1 MYLKIDLLGFL
12 SCAPPKQGAALLRP
26 SVGEPIIDY
35 NFSRRKYM
43 PKNEF
48 QIAIVEDDP
57 FSRNWMALLAARDW
71 RTRVAGEFDEPLKII
86 PLLQKKASY
95 IDLILLDIDIP
106 SGEDWIPQILKAISG
121 ISHPPA
127 ILCTGIGANPDVLG
141 RLIHSCFV
149 GYLLKN
155 EINYSL
161 AWAIDIALS
170 GKWVITESVRSLA
183 SAMRFPLPHPC
194 VILDGRKTLQSTLS
208 KHQAEVSRLAFL
220 FSMERREL
228 ADELGIVEDWSYG
241 LVSQIY
247 EQLGVKDILND
258 DEDLQS
264 YFGDQPLI
272 LSHVEKIRAAGKNS
286 AKAHDLET
294 LAFHII
300 TMPEMVDLP

>member
-1 MYLKIDLLGFL
+1 
-12 SCAPPKQGAALLRP
+12 
-26 SVGEPIIDY
+26 
-35 NFSRRKYM
+35 M
-43 PKNEF
+43 PKTEF

-57 FSRNWMALLAARDW
+57 FARNWMALLAARDW
-71 RTRVAGEFDEPLKII
+71 RMRLAGEFDEPLKII
-86 PLLQKKASY
+86 PLLHKKASF
-95 IDLILLDIDIP
+95 IDLILLDTDIP
-106 SGEDWIPQILKAISG
+106 GGESWIPQILGAISG
-121 ISHPPA
+121 MQHPPA
-127 ILCTGIGANPDVLG
+127 ILCTGIKADPDVLG
-141 RLIHSCFV
+141 RMAHPCFA
-149 GYLLKN
+149 GYILKN

-170 GKWVITESVRSLA
+170 GKWVVTEEVRSLA

-194 VILDGRKTLQSTLS
+194 VVLDGRKTLQSTLS
-208 KHQAEVSRLAFL
+208 KHQADVSRLAFL

-258 DEDLQS
+258 EEYLQS
-264 YFGDQPLI
+264 YFGNEPLI

-286 AKAHDLET
+286 MKAHDLET